1 MKAMKYIV
9 SLLLLVSASGF
20 FTACNDDEIESMS
33 WRPGTGLHIN
43 VVGSAPFTAGATR
56 SFYVDGF
63 TINESY
69 EWRLN
74 NNVIQPERGGEFVSV
89 TFPAAGDYTLT
100 VTNGRYSGTR
110 TVRVGS

>member
-9 SLLLLVSASGF
+9 SLLLVSASLF

-43 VVGSAPFTAGATR
+43 VVGSGAFVTGATR

-63 TINESY
+63 TTNENY

-74 NNVIQPERGGEFVSV
+74 NNVIQPVRGGEFVSI
-89 TFPAAGDYTLT
+89 TFPSAGTYTLA
-100 VTNGRYSGTR
+100 VTNSKYSGTR
-110 TVRVGS
+110 TITVL